1 VRLGPLIRAAK
12 RFRADQMTDH
22 AAGLTYYVML
32 SLFPALLASVA
43 LLGLFGGTELV
54 TQATDSL
61 REGGASATTIDGV
74 EEALS
79 GTIEGAGGAVS
90 VALVLGLAVAL
101 YGASGAFGAAGRALN
116 VVYGVDEER
125 GFVRQK
131 ANNLAFTLVVI
142 ALALVALACV
152 FVGGSLANDIF
163 GVIGL
168 GDTAAGIWRVAR
180 WGVAIVA
187 AMLIYSVVYAFAP
200 DHADRRFRWIT
211 PGSALGVVLWLLAS
225 GGFFLYV
232 ANFGSYEATYGVFA
246 GAVILLLWLW
256 ITNLAFLFGAELNV
270 ELERQRMAGRAGPPP
285 PTPPPPA
292 PSPGAPAPG

>member
-1 VRLGPLIRAAK
+1 MRLGPLIRAAK
-12 RFRADQMTDH
+12 RFQADQMTDH
-22 AAGLTYYVML
+22 AAGLTYYLML

-43 LLGLFGGTELV
+43 LLGLFGGTSLII
-54 TQATDSL
+54 QATDYL
-61 REGGASATTIDGV
+61 RESGASPATIDGV
-74 EEALS
+74 QASLS

-116 VVYGVDEER
+116 VVYGVEDER
-125 GFVRQK
+125 GFVRKK
-131 ANNLAFTLVVI
+131 AINLAFTVVVL

-163 GVIGL
+163 GLIGL
-168 GDTAAGIWRVAR
+168 GDTAAGVWRVAR

-200 DHADRRFRWIT
+200 DHQDRRFHWIT
-211 PGSALGVVLWLLAS
+211 PGSALGVVLWLVAS

-232 ANFGSYEATYGVFA
+232 ANFGRYEATYGVFA

-270 ELERQRMAGRAGPPP
+270 ELERERMAGRAGPPP
-285 PTPPPPA
+285 PSPPPPS
-292 PSPGAPAPG
+292 PSPGVPAPG

>member
-1 VRLGPLIRAAK
+1 MRLGPLIRAAK
-12 RFRADQMTDH
+12 RFQADQMTDH

-79 GTIEGAGGAVS
+79 GTIEGAGGAVNA
-90 VALVLGLAVAL
+90 ALVLGLAVAL

-116 VVYGVDEER
+116 VVYGVDEDR
-125 GFVRQK
+125 GFVRKK

-163 GVIGL
+163 GLIGL

-200 DHADRRFRWIT
+200 DHPDRRFRWIT

-270 ELERQRMAGRAGPPP
+270 ELERQRTVGRAGPPP
-285 PTPPPPA
+285 PTPPPPT

>member
-1 VRLGPLIRAAK
+1 VRLSPLIRAAK
-12 RFRADQMTDH
+12 RFQADQMTDH
-22 AAGLTYYVML
+22 AAGLTYYLML

-43 LLGLFGGTELV
+43 LLGLLGGTSLI
-54 TQATDSL
+54 TQATDYLS
-61 REGGASATTIDGV
+61 ESGASPAVIDGV
-74 EEALS
+74 QASLS

-116 VVYGVDEER
+116 VVYGVEDER
-125 GFVRQK
+125 GFVRKK
-131 ANNLAFTLVVI
+131 ATNLAFTVVVL

-152 FVGGSLANDIF
+152 FVGGSLANAIF
-163 GVIGL
+163 GLIGL
-168 GDTAAGIWRVAR
+168 GDTAAGVWRVAR
-180 WGVAIVA
+180 WGVAVVA

-200 DHADRRFRWIT
+200 DHQDRRFHWIT
-211 PGSALGVVLWLLAS
+211 PGSALGVVLWLVAS
-225 GGFFLYV
+225 GGFFFYV
-232 ANFGSYEATYGVFA
+232 ANFGRYEATYGVFA

-270 ELERQRMAGRAGPPP
+270 ELERQRTVGRGGPPP
-285 PTPPPPA
+285 PTPPPPT

>member
-1 VRLGPLIRAAK
+1 MRLSPLIRAAK
-12 RFRADQMTDH
+12 RFQADQMTDH

-116 VVYGVDEER
+116 VVYGIDEER
-125 GFVRQK
+125 GFVRKK
-131 ANNLAFTLVVI
+131 ATNLAFTVVVL

-163 GVIGL
+163 GLIGL

-200 DHADRRFRWIT
+200 DHADRRFAWIT

-232 ANFGSYEATYGVFA
+232 ANFGRYEATYGVFA

-270 ELERQRMAGRAGPPP
+270 ELERQRTVGRGGPPP
-285 PTPPPPA
+285 PTPPPPT

>member
-12 RFRADQMTDH
+12 RFQADKMIDH
-22 AAGLTYYVML
+22 AAGLTYYLML

-43 LLGLFGGTELV
+43 LLGLFGGTSLIID
-54 TQATDSL
+54 ATDYARAS
-61 REGGASATTIDGV
+61 GASPAVVDGV
-74 EEALS
+74 QASLS

-125 GFVRQK
+125 GFVRKK
-131 ANNLAFTLVVI
+131 ATNLAFTLVVL

-152 FVGGSLANDIF
+152 FVGGSLANAIF
-163 GVIGL
+163 GLIGL
-168 GDTAAGIWRVAR
+168 GDTAAGVWRVAR
-180 WGVAIVA
+180 WGVAVVA

-200 DHADRRFRWIT
+200 DHQDRRFHWIT
-211 PGSALGVVLWLLAS
+211 PGSALGVVLWLVAS
-225 GGFFLYV
+225 GGFFFYV
-232 ANFGSYEATYGVFA
+232 ANFGRYEATYGVFA

-270 ELERQRMAGRAGPPP
+270 ELERQRTVGRGGPPP
-285 PTPPPPA
+285 PTPPPPT
-292 PSPGAPAPG
+292 P